1 MTNVQI
7 EAGSFYANAEDRVVS
22 GLLLPYGE
30 QGKTNLG
37 RFSVAPGAVTIPAD
51 PEVVTLNV
59 QHDREEPIGRATEL
73 SETAAGIVGTFKIAN
88 TPEGDTVLAEI
99 AAGTRSK
106 LSAEVKNVVIRA
118 GKAVGGVL
126 FGAAVVE
133 EGAFPSA
140 ALMAELAHDT
150 EPEEEVEA
158 DDAEA
163 TDEGTL
169 EAQVL
174 DVVPDPEGNVEEI
187 IVDDVPEKVIVDVIN
202 PADNSVTQTV
212 FVPENQTQD
221 TPNIGDPNM
230 GAATAPETLQAHK
243 AAPANESLNTVMN
256 QLASAAKTGSRSLFA
271 EIMKRDDAKAV
282 TSLFAALSDI
292 EFDSAGSAGI
302 NAQQPQWLGELWN
315 GRTYERKFI
324 TLIASGQL
332 SALTIQAWRWATKP
346 SVDVWTGNK
355 SAVPSPSNSTES
367 FEVTGV
373 RYAGAYDFAREF
385 RDFGR
390 TDVIESALRG
400 MVESYAKVTDLATLT
415 ALVNGATEVE
425 AGSAT
430 TQVAWNR
437 IMDGVEA
444 VLPTA
449 VPTFAVVAQDLYR
462 ELVMTT
468 SNDSLAYLNASLGLE
483 SGSAAGFSIIP
494 SATLAAGNVLVGARE
509 AATSFELGGSP
520 IRAEAT
526 DMVLGGYDIG
536 IFGYHAAAVTNADAL
551 ALVAPAA

>member
-1 MTNVQI
+1 MANVQI

-140 ALMAELAHDT
+140 ALLAEIA
-150 EPEEEVEA
+150 A
-158 DDAEA
+158 D
-163 TDEGTL
+163 TL
-169 EAQVL
+169 EAEIL
-174 DVVPDPEGNVEEI
+174 NIEEDVEGDNIKIEVATVDEIPEMVIVNTTDPETGE
-187 IVDDVPEKVIVDVIN
+187 
-202 PADNSVTQTV
+202 VTQTE
-212 FVPENQTQD
+212 FVPDTQED
-221 TPNIGDPNM
+221 TPTDTPIEGDTPM

-243 AAPANESLNTVMN
+243 AAPANESLNSVMN

-282 TSLFAALSDI
+282 TSLFAALTDV
-292 EFDSAGSAGI
+292 EFDSVGSVGI
-302 NAQQPQWLGELWN
+302 NTAQPQWLGELWT

-324 TLIASGQL
+324 PLIASGQL
-332 SALTIQAWRWATKP
+332 TALTIQAWRWATKP
-346 SVDVWTGNK
+346 SVAEWTGNK
-355 SAVPSPSNSTES
+355 TAVPSPANSTES
-367 FEVTGV
+367 FEVTGK
-373 RYAGAYDFAREF
+373 RYAAAYDFAREF

-390 TDVIESALRG
+390 TDIIESALRG
-400 MVESYAKVTDLATLT
+400 MVESYAKVTDLATLD
-415 ALVNGATEVE
+415 ALVAGATDVV
-425 AGSAT
+425 AGAAT

-444 VLPTA
+444 VLPAA

-483 SGSAAGFSIIP
+483 SGTAAGFSIIP
-494 SATLAAGNVLVGARE
+494 SATLADGNVLVGARE